1 MTLIGH
7 SLVGATL
14 AILFTPGSRSG
25 RKKAIFIGAFIIMAC
40 IPDLPVP
47 GWGHWQY
54 HVSHSVFVN
63 ILLMMPF
70 AMILCYLKYVKNI
83 GSYIFIIG
91 SLTAWSSHFLL
102 DSFYNHGKGVGI
114 FWPFSSSKF
123 ALPIPWFSTMQTTSS
138 LLSNYNLKVLLIE
151 FLCYFPIFFTALFI
165 RRFHLR
171 FQLERQPAL
180 RTITKARSG
189 EPFRKSMQ

>member
-7 SLVGATL
+7 SLVGATV
-14 AILFTPGSRSG
+14 AIFFTPVSHSG
-25 RKKAIFIGAFIIMAC
+25 RKRALFIGAFIIIAY
-40 IPDLPVP
+40 IPDLPLP

-54 HVSHSVFVN
+54 HISHSMFVN

-91 SLTAWSSHFLL
+91 SLTAWSSHFFL
-102 DSFYNHGKGVGI
+102 DSFYSHGKGVGI

-123 ALPIPWFSTMQTTSS
+123 ALPIPWFSIMQSTSS
-138 LLSNYNLKVLLIE
+138 LLSYHNLKVFLIE
-151 FLCYFPIFFTALFI
+151 FLFYFPIFFTALFI
-165 RRFHLR
+165 RKLQLR
-171 FQLERQPAL
+171 FQFKRQSAL
-180 RTITKARSG
+180 RKIIKT
-189 EPFRKSMQ
+189 